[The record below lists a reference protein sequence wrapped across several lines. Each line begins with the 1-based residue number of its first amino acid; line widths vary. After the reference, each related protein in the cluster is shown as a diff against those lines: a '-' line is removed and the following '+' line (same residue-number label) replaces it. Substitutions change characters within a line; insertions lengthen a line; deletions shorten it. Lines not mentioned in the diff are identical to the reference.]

1 MPFVLKTIPAIQG
14 MKIQMFFLKE
24 LKYTPGEAQKL
35 LNRARIFDA
44 KKEPYKINEPIRDD
58 FVQVALFEGH
68 TRGLNPIF
76 QTEDFAIFDKPSGLM
91 VHPTSRFTEY
101 SLLDEIRYHFG
112 KNANLAHRIDLETS
126 GIIMIS
132 KDKITDILLKNMF
145 EEKLYQKTYHA
156 LVRGKVEDEISINA
170 PLAKDLNSFI
180 GVKMA
185 VDYDKGKESLTHIKP
200 IQYFEDTNQ
209 TLVEAK
215 PVTGR
220 QHQIRIHLHSIGH
233 TIVGDP
239 IYGVDEVLADKY
251 LCKTLS
257 QEDRLEITG
266 ADRLM
271 LHALSLRFYFKN
283 RTYDISSKQN
293 FGYNLKNK

>member
-1 MPFVLKTIPAIQG
+1 MPFVLKTIPAIKG

-24 LKYTPGEAQKL
+24 LKHNPGEAQKL

-44 KKEPYKINEPIRDD
+44 NKEPYKINEPIRDD
-58 FVQVALFEGH
+58 FIQVALFEGH
-68 TRGLNPIF
+68 TRGLKPIF
-76 QTEDFAIFDKPSGLM
+76 QTEEFAIFDKPSGLM
-91 VHPTSRFTEY
+91 VHPTSRYTEY

-112 KNANLAHRIDLETS
+112 DKANLAHRIDQETS
-126 GIIMIS
+126 GVIMVS

-156 LVRGKVEDEISINA
+156 LVQGELKESQSINL
-170 PLAKDLNSFI
+170 PIAKDTNSII
-180 GVKMA
+180 GVKMGI
-185 VDYDKGKESLTHIKP
+185 DHEKGKESLTHIKP
-200 IQYFEDTNQ
+200 IQYFKDTDQ

-220 QHQIRIHLHSIGH
+220 QHQIRIHLHAIGH

-239 IYGVDEVLADKY
+239 IYGMDEISSDRY
-251 LCKTLS
+251 LCRTLS
-257 QEDRLEITG
+257 HEKRVELTG

-271 LHALSLRFYFKN
+271 LHALGLKFYFKN
-283 RTYDISSKQN
+283 RTYNISSKQN
-293 FGYNLKNK
+293 FYKKS